1 MKVIQVLD
9 EISKKN
15 ISIVSVVRI
24 IASYQ
29 YLSEKSKIVVSNNQD
44 KLKKVGIV
52 KSLFSNL
59 FFSSE
64 VSRIIKINNPE
75 IVHIH
80 GIWRPIHF
88 FFMLH
93 CTLLNIP
100 ILVQPHGMLLKEA
113 LKSKSYISYAIKL
126 FTLFIFY
133 RFFLSKSAF
142 IAVTQEEKDSIN
154 KYFPNAKI
162 SIVKNPLAI
171 QKIVSKKIKK
181 KFVYFGRYNRH
192 KNIKEFIKAFISA
205 KPDNEWS
212 FHIYGIEDD
221 ENYRKELFDLV
232 QTAGFSRSIKFI
244 KPEFNIKKKFQII
257 SESWCNVLLSK
268 SEILSLSV
276 LEAFSVGTQSIV
288 NKKIFFP
295 IWLKKFLIGSNVEN
309 ISLVKNIRLI
319 MKQDIKKKKE
329 LKKVMTNLFQ
339 DKYTLSN
346 EKKLYES
353 FIEKIV
359 NQHKTSISSRFSN
372 FSVLFSNLLNSVLV
386 PFLMVLAVIFD
397 SSSFAAEIGVYPG
410 IVLLLTQVFSANARS
425 LLLYNRNNKFYDQV
439 INIRFYVGI
448 IIVATLTSYQYFFS
462 NTENFITLSIL
473 SFIVYLSWINEI
485 NLAIHEKNRSSLVI
499 KLFLIISIL
508 FYILVM
514 VNFLLNTGQ
523 LLDILK
529 FYLLFHLLFFLYHI
543 NILNFNIKKFTQY
556 FKNQFE
562 EYLAVAS
569 SFFNIIGVIIWR
581 ISLVVLLGK
590 TAAGLFFASF
600 AIASFPGTLFNNIV
614 GQIVTINE
622 NLKNL
627 IYKIS
632 SILFILY
639 ITLVFI
645 LILMNQVFLSD
656 FQFYNF
662 ISITLASLL
671 GTPFMLRALSSRHEF
686 LSFSKSFQ
694 KKIFT
699 KDILYGISIS
709 PIIVI
714 LFFLGGKEMLIYAY
728 PISSFLALF
737 YYRKIKV

>member
-24 IASYQ
+24 ISSYKF
-29 YLSEKSKIVVSNNQD
+29 LSKQSKIIVANNQD
-44 KLKKVGIV
+44 KLEKVGTV

-64 VSRIIKINNPE
+64 VSKILKTQNPD

-93 CTLLNIP
+93 CTFLNIP

-113 LKSKSYISYAIKL
+113 LKSKSYLSYAIKL

-133 RFFLSKSAF
+133 RFFLTRSSF
-142 IAVTQEEKDSIN
+142 IAVTQEEKESIS
-154 KYFPNAKI
+154 KYFPNAKT
-162 SIVKNPLAI
+162 SIVKNPLVI
-171 QKIVSKKIKK
+171 QKIASNIIYK

-192 KNIKEFIKAFISA
+192 KNLKEFITAFINS
-205 KPDNEWS
+205 KPTIEWS

-221 ENYRKELFDLV
+221 ENYKKELLDLV
-232 QTAGFSRSIKFI
+232 SKSDYKKNIKFV
-244 KPEFNIKKKFQII
+244 KPEFDIKKKFKII

-276 LEAFSVGTQSIV
+276 LEAFSVGTQSFV

-295 IWLKKFLIGSNVEN
+295 NWIQKYLIRSEVVNSN
-309 ISLVKNIRLI
+309 LVQNLRII
-319 MKQDIKKKKE
+319 MKQDIKKKIL
-329 LKKVMTNLFQ
+329 LKNKMKILFQ
-339 DKYTLSN
+339 NKYTLSN
-346 EKKLYES
+346 EKNIYHS
-353 FIEKIV
+353 FLKKIASGHNIK
-359 NQHKTSISSRFSN
+359 NQFSN

-386 PFLMVLAVIFD
+386 PFLMVLSVIFG
-397 SSSFAAEIGVYPG
+397 SASFASEIGIIPG

-425 LLLYNRNNKFYDQV
+425 LLLYNRDSKFYDQV

-448 IIVATLTSYQYFFS
+448 VIVSLLISYQYFFS
-462 NTENFITLSIL
+462 YTQNFTTLSVL
-473 SFIVYLSWINEI
+473 SFIVYFAWINEI

-499 KLFLIISIL
+499 KFFLIISII
-508 FYILVM
+508 FYMLAIVDFM
-514 VNFLLNTGQ
+514 SNTEQ
-523 LLDILK
+523 LLSILK
-529 FYLLFHLLFFLYHI
+529 FYLLFHILFFLYHI
-543 NILNFNIKKFTQY
+543 NFLNLNVQKFIEY
-556 FKNQFE
+556 FRNQFR
-562 EYLAVAS
+562 EYLSLAS

-581 ISLVVLLGK
+581 ICLVTLLGK
-590 TAAGLFFASF
+590 PEAGLFFASF

-622 NLKNL
+622 NIKNI

-632 SILFILY
+632 NILFILY
-639 ITLVFI
+639 ILSILT
-645 LILMNQVFLSD
+645 LILLNQMFLKDYVF
-656 FQFYNF
+656 FTFFN
-662 ISITLASLL
+662 ITLTSLL
-671 GTPFMLRALSSRHEF
+671 GTPFMLRALSNRHEF
-686 LSFSKSFQ
+686 LSYSKAFQ
-694 KKIFT
+694 NKIFI
-699 KDILYGISIS
+699 KDIMYGLSIS
-709 PIIVI
+709 PIILI
-714 LFFLGGKEMLIYAY
+714 LFYLGGSNLLIYSY

-737 YYRKIKV
+737 YYRKIK

>member
-24 IASYQ
+24 ISSYQ
-29 YLSEKSKIVVSNNQD
+29 YLSKKSKIVVAKNQD

-64 VSRIIKINNPE
+64 VSRILKTNNPE

-93 CTLLNIP
+93 CTFLNIP

-113 LKSKSYISYAIKL
+113 LKSKSFISYTIKL

-133 RFFLSKSAF
+133 RFFLSKSSF
-142 IAVTQEEKDSIN
+142 IAVTQEEKQSIN
-154 KYFPNAKI
+154 KYFPKAKI

-171 QKIVSKKIKK
+171 QKIISKKIKK
-181 KFVYFGRYNRH
+181 RFVYFGRFNQH
-192 KNIKEFIKAFISA
+192 KNIKEFITAFISA
-205 KPDNEWS
+205 KPNNEWS

-221 ENYRKELFDLV
+221 ENYRKELLELV
-232 QTAGFSRSIKFI
+232 SESGFNKSIKFI

-295 IWLKKFLIGSNVEN
+295 TWLKKYLIGSEVEN
-309 ISLVKNIRLI
+309 SSLVKNIRLI
-319 MKQDIKKKKE
+319 MNQDIKKKRV
-329 LKKVMTNLFQ
+329 LKNSMKNLFQ
-339 DKYTLSN
+339 NKYTLSN
-346 EKKLYES
+346 EKDLYQT
-353 FIEKIV
+353 FLEKIAT
-359 NQHKTSISSRFSN
+359 QHHVINKFST

-386 PFLMVLAVIFD
+386 PFLMVLSVIFGK
-397 SSSFAAEIGVYPG
+397 SSFAAEIGVFPG

-425 LLLYNRNNKFYDQV
+425 LLLYNRDSNFYNQV
-439 INIRFYVGI
+439 ISIRFYVGI
-448 IIVATLTSYQYFFS
+448 IIIIALTSYQYFFS
-462 NTENFITLSIL
+462 YTENLFILSIL
-473 SFIVYLSWINEI
+473 SFTVYLSWINEI

-499 KLFLIISIL
+499 KLFLIISVL
-508 FYILVM
+508 FYILM
-514 VNFLLNTGQ
+514 MANFLLSTER
-523 LLDILK
+523 LVDILK
-529 FYLLFHLLFFLYHI
+529 FYLLFHALFFLYHI
-543 NILNFNIKKFTQY
+543 NLLNFNIKKFIQY
-556 FKNQFE
+556 FRNQFE

-581 ISLVVLLGK
+581 ISLVALLGK

-627 IYKIS
+627 IYKVS
-632 SILFILY
+632 NILFILY
-639 ITLVFI
+639 II
-645 LILMNQVFLSD
+645 LIFSLIIMNQMFLKD
-656 FQFYNF
+656 FQFFNF
-662 ISITLASLL
+662 FSITLTSLL

-686 LSFSKSFQ
+686 LSFNKSYQ
-694 KKIFT
+694 KKIFI
-699 KDILYGISIS
+699 KDIFYGVSIS
-709 PIIVI
+709 PIII
-714 LFFLGGKEMLIYAY
+714 ALFYIGGRDMLIYAY

-737 YYRKIKV
+737 YYRKIK

>member
-24 IASYQ
+24 ISSYK
-29 YLSEKSKIVVSNNQD
+29 YLSKESKIVVAKNQD

-64 VSRIIKINNPE
+64 VNKILTIQNPD

-93 CTLLNIP
+93 CTFLNIP

-113 LKSKSYISYAIKL
+113 LKSKSFLSYAIKL

-133 RFFLSKSAF
+133 RFFLTKSSF
-142 IAVTQEEKDSIN
+142 IAVTQEEKESIS
-154 KYFPNAKI
+154 KYFPNAKT

-171 QKIVSKKIKK
+171 QKITSKKIQK

-192 KNIKEFIKAFISA
+192 KNLKEFIEAFISA
-205 KPDNEWS
+205 KPNSDWS

-221 ENYRKELFDLV
+221 ENYKKELLNLV
-232 QTAGFSRSIKFI
+232 SNSGFSNSIKFV
-244 KPEFNIKKKFQII
+244 KPEFDIKKKFKII

-276 LEAFSVGTQSIV
+276 LEAFSVGTQSLV

-295 IWLKKFLIGSNVEN
+295 KWLKKYLIRSEVEN
-309 ISLVKNIRLI
+309 SSLVHKIKLI
-319 MKQDIKKKKE
+319 MGQDLKKKKN
-329 LKKVMTNLFQ
+329 LKSNMKNLFQ
-339 DKYTLSN
+339 NKYTSSN
-346 EKKLYES
+346 EKDVYKEFLG
-353 FIEKIV
+353 KV
-359 NQHKTSISSRFSN
+359 HNQHIISNKFSN

-386 PFLMVLAVIFD
+386 PFLMVLSVIFG
-397 SSSFAAEIGVYPG
+397 SSSFAAEIGVIPG

-425 LLLYNRNNKFYDQV
+425 LLLYNRDSRFYDQV

-448 IIVATLTSYQYFFS
+448 FIVIALTSYQYFFS
-462 NTENFITLSIL
+462 YTENFIILSIL
-473 SFIVYLSWINEI
+473 SFIVYFSWINEI

-508 FYILVM
+508 FYIMMMAHFILK
-514 VNFLLNTGQ
+514 TGE

-529 FYLLFHLLFFLYHI
+529 SYLLFHTVFFLYHI
-543 NILNFNIKKFTQY
+543 NILNFNVKKFIQY

-562 EYLAVAS
+562 EYLSVAS

-581 ISLVVLLGK
+581 ISLVALLGK
-590 TAAGLFFASF
+590 SAAGLFFASF

-622 NLKNL
+622 KIKMF

-632 SILFILY
+632 NILFILY
-639 ITLVFI
+639 IIFI
-645 LILMNQVFLSD
+645 LILIVLNQLFLQNYE
-656 FQFYNF
+656 FFNF
-662 ISITLASLL
+662 FKITLTSLL
-671 GTPFMLRALSSRHEF
+671 GTPFMLRALSNRHEF

-694 KKIFT
+694 KKIFI
-699 KDILYGISIS
+699 KDIMYGISIS

-714 LFFLGGKEMLIYAY
+714 LFYLDGTDSLIYSY
-728 PISSFLALF
+728 MLSSFLALF
-737 YYRKIKV
+737 YYRRVS

>member
-24 IASYQ
+24 ISSYK
-29 YLSEKSKIVVSNNQD
+29 YLSKQSKIIVANNQD
-44 KLKKVGIV
+44 KLKKVGTV

-64 VSRIIKINNPE
+64 VSKILKTQNPD

-93 CTLLNIP
+93 CNFLNIP
-100 ILVQPHGMLLKEA
+100 VLVQPHGMLLKEA
-113 LKSKSYISYAIKL
+113 LRSKSYLSYTIKL

-133 RFFLSKSAF
+133 RFFLTKSSF
-142 IAVTQEEKDSIN
+142 IAVTQEEKESIN
-154 KYFPNAKI
+154 KYFPNAKT

-171 QKIVSKKIKK
+171 QKITSKTIQKR
-181 KFVYFGRYNRH
+181 FVYFGRYNRH
-192 KNIKEFIKAFISA
+192 KNLKEFITAFISA
-205 KPDNEWS
+205 NPGIEWS

-221 ENYRKELFDLV
+221 EDYRKELLNLV
-232 QTAGFSRSIKFI
+232 FNSGFEKSIKFV
-244 KPEFNIKKKFQII
+244 KPEFNISKKFKII

-276 LEAFSVGTQSIV
+276 LEAFSVGTQSLV

-295 IWLKKFLIGSNVEN
+295 NWIKKYLIRSKVANFNLVQN
-309 ISLVKNIRLI
+309 IKLI
-319 MKQDIKKKKE
+319 MNQDIKKKVF
-329 LKKVMTNLFQ
+329 LKKNMKGIFQ
-339 DKYTLSN
+339 NKYTLSN
-346 EKKLYES
+346 EKDIYQGFLK
-353 FIEKIV
+353 KITE
-359 NQHKTSISSRFSN
+359 QHNTNKQFSN

-386 PFLMVLAVIFD
+386 PFLMVLSVLFGNAT
-397 SSSFAAEIGVYPG
+397 FAAEIGVIPG

-425 LLLYNRNNKFYDQV
+425 LLLYNRDSRFYDQV
-439 INIRFYVGI
+439 VNIRFYVGI
-448 IIVATLTSYQYFFS
+448 IIIVMLTSYQYFFS
-462 NTENFITLSIL
+462 YTENFITLSIL
-473 SFIVYLSWINEI
+473 SFIVYFSWINEI

-514 VNFLLNTGQ
+514 ANFILDTGQ

-529 FYLLFHLLFFLYHI
+529 FYLLFHVLFFIYHI
-543 NILNFNIKKFTQY
+543 NILNFSVKKFIKY
-556 FKNQFE
+556 FKNQYE
-562 EYLAVAS
+562 EYLSVAS

-581 ISLVVLLGK
+581 ISLVSLLGK
-590 TAAGLFFASF
+590 PMAGLFFASF

-614 GQIVTINE
+614 GQIVTINQQI
-622 NLKNL
+622 KNV

-632 SILFILY
+632 NILFILY
-639 ITLVFI
+639 IIFI
-645 LILMNQVFLSD
+645 VGLTILNQLLLGEHEYF
-656 FQFYNF
+656 NF
-662 ISITLASLL
+662 FSITLTSLL
-671 GTPFMLRALSSRHEF
+671 GTPFMLRALSNRHEF

-694 KKIFT
+694 KKIFV
-699 KDILYGISIS
+699 KDIMYGVSIS
-709 PIIVI
+709 PIIIV
-714 LFFLGGKEMLIYAY
+714 LYYLGGIDFLIYSY

-737 YYRKIKV
+737 YYRKIK

>member
-24 IASYQ
+24 ISSYK
-29 YLSEKSKIVVSNNQD
+29 YLSKQSKIIVANNQD
-44 KLKKVGIV
+44 KLKKVGTV

-64 VSRIIKINNPE
+64 VCKILKTQNPD

-93 CTLLNIP
+93 CNFLNIP
-100 ILVQPHGMLLKEA
+100 VLVQPHGMLLKEA
-113 LKSKSYISYAIKL
+113 LRSKSYLSYTIKL

-133 RFFLSKSAF
+133 RFFLTKSSF
-142 IAVTQEEKDSIN
+142 IAVTQEEKESIN
-154 KYFPNAKI
+154 KYFPNAKT

-171 QKIVSKKIKK
+171 QKITSKTIQKR
-181 KFVYFGRYNRH
+181 FVYFGRYNRH
-192 KNIKEFIKAFISA
+192 KNLKEFISAFISA
-205 KPDNEWS
+205 NPGKEWS

-221 ENYRKELFDLV
+221 EDYRKELLNLV
-232 QTAGFSRSIKFI
+232 FNSGFEKSIKFV
-244 KPEFNIKKKFQII
+244 KPEFNISKKFKII

-276 LEAFSVGTQSIV
+276 LEAFSVGTQSLV

-295 IWLKKFLIGSNVEN
+295 NWIKKYLIRSKVANFNLVQN
-309 ISLVKNIRLI
+309 IKLI
-319 MKQDIKKKKE
+319 MNQDIKKKVF
-329 LKKVMTNLFQ
+329 LKKNMKGIFQ
-339 DKYTLSN
+339 NKYTLSN
-346 EKKLYES
+346 EKDIYQGFLK
-353 FIEKIV
+353 KITE
-359 NQHKTSISSRFSN
+359 QHNTNKQFSN

-386 PFLMVLAVIFD
+386 PFLMVLSVLFGNAT
-397 SSSFAAEIGVYPG
+397 FAAEIGVIPG

-425 LLLYNRNNKFYDQV
+425 LLLYNRDSRFYDQV
-439 INIRFYVGI
+439 VNIRFYVGI
-448 IIVATLTSYQYFFS
+448 IIIVMLTSYQYFFS
-462 NTENFITLSIL
+462 YTENFITLSIL
-473 SFIVYLSWINEI
+473 SFIVYFSWINEI

-514 VNFLLNTGQ
+514 ANFILDTAQ

-529 FYLLFHLLFFLYHI
+529 FYLLFHVLFFIYHI
-543 NILNFNIKKFTQY
+543 NILNFSVKKFIKY
-556 FKNQFE
+556 FKNQYE
-562 EYLAVAS
+562 EYLSVAS

-581 ISLVVLLGK
+581 ISLVSLLGK
-590 TAAGLFFASF
+590 PMAGLFFASF

-614 GQIVTINE
+614 GQIVTINQQI
-622 NLKNL
+622 KNV

-632 SILFILY
+632 NILFILY
-639 ITLVFI
+639 IIFI
-645 LILMNQVFLSD
+645 VGLTILNQLLLGEHEYF
-656 FQFYNF
+656 NF
-662 ISITLASLL
+662 FSITLTSLL
-671 GTPFMLRALSSRHEF
+671 GTPFMLRALSNRHEF

-694 KKIFT
+694 KKIFV
-699 KDILYGISIS
+699 KDIMYGVSIS
-709 PIIVI
+709 PIIIV
-714 LFFLGGKEMLIYAY
+714 LYYLGGIDFLIYSY

-737 YYRKIKV
+737 YYRKIK

>member
-24 IASYQ
+24 ISSYK
-29 YLSEKSKIVVSNNQD
+29 YLSRESKIIVAKNQD

-64 VSRIIKINNPE
+64 VNKILRINNPRV
-75 IVHIH
+75 VHIH

-93 CTLLNIP
+93 CTFLNIP

-113 LKSKSYISYAIKL
+113 LKSKSLLSYAIKL
-126 FTLFIFY
+126 FTLYIFY
-133 RFFLSKSAF
+133 RFFLSKSSF
-142 IAVTQEEKDSIN
+142 IAVTQEEKESIN
-154 KYFPNAKI
+154 KYFPSAKI

-171 QKIVSKKIKK
+171 QKIASKKIKK
-181 KFVYFGRYNRH
+181 RFVYFGRFNRH
-192 KNIKEFIKAFISA
+192 KNIKEFITAFITA
-205 KPDNEWS
+205 RPGREWS

-221 ENYRKELFDLV
+221 ENYRQELLNLV
-232 QTAGFSRSIKFI
+232 SSSGFKRYIKFI
-244 KPEFNIKKKFQII
+244 RPEFDIKKKFKII

-276 LEAFSVGTQSIV
+276 LEAFSVGTQSLV

-295 IWLKKFLIGSNVEN
+295 IWFKKYLIRSDVEN
-309 ISLVKNIRLI
+309 LSLVKNIKSI
-319 MKQDIKKKKE
+319 MSQDIKKKKD
-329 LKKVMTNLFQ
+329 LKNNMKILFQ
-339 DKYTLSN
+339 NKYTLSN
-346 EKKLYES
+346 EKKVYQNFLK
-353 FIEKIV
+353 KI
-359 NQHKTSISSRFSN
+359 NFQHNIINTFSN

-386 PFLMVLAVIFD
+386 PFLIVLSVIFN
-397 SSSFAAEIGVYPG
+397 SSSFAAEIGIFPG

-425 LLLYNRNNKFYDQV
+425 LLLYNRDVRFYDQV

-448 IIVATLTSYQYFFS
+448 IIVIALTLYQYFFS
-462 NTENFITLSIL
+462 YTENFLILAIL
-473 SFIVYLSWINEI
+473 SFIVYLSWVNEI

-508 FYILVM
+508 FYVLMMI
-514 VNFLLNTGQ
+514 NYLLEIGQ

-529 FYLLFHLLFFLYHI
+529 FYLLFHALFFFYHI
-543 NILNFNIKKFTQY
+543 NIQNFNIKKFIKY
-556 FKNQFE
+556 FINQSK

-590 TAAGLFFASF
+590 SAAGLFFASF

-622 NLKNL
+622 KLKNV

-632 SILFILY
+632 NLLFILY
-639 ITLVFI
+639 ISLILI
-645 LILMNQVFLSD
+645 LILMNQLFLKD
-656 FQFYNF
+656 LQFFNF
-662 ISITLASLL
+662 FSITLTSLL

-686 LSFSKSFQ
+686 LSFSKNFQ
-694 KKIFT
+694 KKIFI

-709 PIIVI
+709 PIIII
-714 LFFLGGKEMLIYAY
+714 LFYMGGKSFLIYAY

-737 YYRKIKV
+737 YYSKIK